1 MPVSLLAPKYW
12 ILALFIA
19 ATVYVHFRGRVRH
32 GFFRQLSDHSTL
44 MAPYNALVY
53 LFSAVPNRPYLEV
66 EPFPDLLKLRAA
78 WHTIRDEG
86 AQLLEQEMIRA
97 SAKYNDVGFNS
108 FFRTGWKRFY
118 LKWYD
123 DFLPSAKERC
133 PKTVELLSTLPSVTA
148 AMFALLPPG
157 GRLVRHRDPFAGS
170 LRYHLALLSP
180 NSPECYLVVDGQ
192 PYYWRE
198 GQDIVFDETFIHYA
212 ENKTDVPRLILLCDV
227 ERPLKTPVMRA
238 INRFMF
244 RHLMRAAQT
253 QNVEGEKV
261 GALNKLFGVVY
272 PIRVW
277 SKKLKAWNRTV
288 YYLWKWTVIGGA
300 LYLIFVFA

>member
-78 WHTIRDEG
+78 WQTIRDEG

>member
-78 WHTIRDEG
+78 WQTIRDEG

-277 SKKLKAWNRTV
+277 SKKLKTWNRTV